1 MGALLLKKT
10 CLLFLIISASI
21 LSTSF
26 AGGRQSRF
34 VNNSEKEL
42 GATQKEEVYHDEALY
57 EIHERFLKLTP
68 KTTEDMIQHQ
78 H

>member
-42 GATQKEEVYHDEALY
+42 GATQKVCRIDHNFRKFYFNFA
-57 EIHERFLKLTP
+57 FLF
-68 KTTEDMIQHQ
+68 IFCWSF
-78 H
+78 